1 MNLRDIFEQLSH
13 GELSNVS
20 VGGMNDGFGIR
31 EADYEKVVSHVNYA
45 LLELHKKFQL
55 RKVTVELPI
64 EEGLHTYLLD
74 TDMLT
79 IISITD
85 QDGFP
90 YSLNRINASYPE
102 YNVSTDNTGFT
113 FDNKENVAGTFSV
126 TYKATIPAIDPIG
139 LVPEDVD
146 LDIHPGILQPLLN
159 LIASRVYTHVPS
171 LDGMNKSAEYYA
183 KYLNDCQNIQ
193 MYGLLHNVEFENTK
207 LEDRG
212 WV

>member
-1 MNLRDIFEQLSH
+1 MNLGELFEQLSH
-13 GELSNVS
+13 GELSTVAL
-20 VGGMNDGFGIR
+20 GGMNDGFGIR
-31 EADYEKVVSHVNYA
+31 EEDYEKVVSHVNYA

-55 RKVTVELPI
+55 KVVTVELPI
-64 EEGLHTYLLD
+64 EAGSHTYLLD
-74 TDMLT
+74 ADMLN
-79 IISITD
+79 IISIAD

-113 FDNKENVAGTFSV
+113 YNNTENVAGTFKV
-126 TYKATIPAIDPIG
+126 TYKASITKIDPIG
-139 LVPEDVD
+139 LVPEDVE
-146 LDIHPGILQPLLN
+146 LDIHPGALQPLLN
-159 LIASRVYTHVPS
+159 LIASRVYASLPS
-171 LDGMNKSAEYYA
+171 LEGVNKSAEYYS

-193 MYGLLHNVEFENTK
+193 MYGLVHNAEFENTK